1 MVLGSVQLGG
11 CPVFPATFIK
21 EAVFSL
27 LYILAF
33 FVKDMVPTGVWVYLW
48 AFCLG
53 PLIYISVL
61 ITIPS

>member
-11 CPVFPATFIK
+11 CPVFLATFIE

-33 FVKDMVPTGVWVYLW
+33 FVKDTVPMGVWVYLW
-48 AFCLG
+48 AFCLV